1 MLEVVAALRKSLYVD
16 DLLNGGQTA
25 EEARKR
31 KSTAIE
37 VFGDPKF
44 VLYKWNS
51 NVAELEETREPE
63 NVDSELSFAKQQLGA
78 QASES
83 KVLGLLWN
91 KQLDPLTV
99 TFPQDETPATKRELL
114 KKLAKV
120 YNPLGLTTPFTL
132 QGKLIYRDICNQK
145 LPWDAQLT
153 RNLTERVKKWE
164 QTLPTGVTVPRPV
177 MNFREPVL
185 SLELH
190 AFGDASTQGVGAAVY
205 AVIQQSSGTTQRLV
219 AARGRL
225 AKQGLTVPR
234 LELISA
240 HMATNL
246 VINLKNALND
256 LPSPR
261 VYAWLDSTVALHW
274 IGGNGE
280 YKQFVSNR
288 VEKIHQRPEIE
299 WRHVPTH
306 DNPADLASRGGGIT
320 SLWLNGPEWLS
331 NKENWPPNPVT
342 SASAATE
349 EEAKVIREVL
359 KTSQTKDSADWRGT
373 TCAARCE

>member
-1 MLEVVAALRKSLYVD
+1 MPEVVAALRKSLHVD
-16 DLLNGGQTA
+16 NLLNGGQTA

-37 VFGDPKF
+37 VFSDAKF
-44 VLYKWNS
+44 VLHKWNS
-51 NVAELEETREPE
+51 NVAELEETHERE
-63 NVDSELSFAKQQLGA
+63 NVDSELSFAKQQLGV
-78 QASES
+78 QTSES

-91 KQLDPLTV
+91 KQLDTLTV
-99 TFPQDETPATKRELL
+99 TFHQDEDTSNQERTLL

-120 YNPLGLTTPFTL
+120 YDPLGLTTPFTL
-132 QGKLIYRDICNQK
+132 QGKLIYRDICHQK
-145 LPWDAQLT
+145 LPWNAQLT
-153 RNLTERVKKWE
+153 RNLTERVKWE
-164 QTLPTGVTVPRPV
+164 QTLPTGVMVPRPV

-190 AFGDASTQGVGAAVY
+190 AFGDASTQGVGTAVY

-234 LELISA
+234 LELIST

-246 VINLKNALND
+246 VINLKNVLND

-288 VEKIHQRPEIE
+288 VEKIYQRPEIE
-299 WRHVPTH
+299 
-306 DNPADLASRGGGIT
+306 
-320 SLWLNGPEWLS
+320 
-331 NKENWPPNPVT
+331 
-342 SASAATE
+342 
-349 EEAKVIREVL
+349 
-359 KTSQTKDSADWRGT
+359 
-373 TCAARCE
+373 